1 MSDDA
6 GEGPAT
12 GRRGRRD
19 VVVPLRLY
27 KTVTVFSTLLAVLAV
42 VIGFTLLDAAT
53 LRVSLVRGLVVGALS
68 AVGLRPPAD
77 VLGAALAVAGLA
89 TIGLGAGVYTLGT
102 RFRTAGMG
110 GEGGDDGAGA
120 GNENAE
126 ADGGERGDDG

>member
-6 GEGPAT
+6 GESPAT

-42 VIGFTLLDAAT
+42 VAGFTFLDAAT
-53 LRVSLVRGLVVGALS
+53 LRVSLVRGIVVGVLS
-68 AVGLRPPAD
+68 AVGLRPPPD
-77 VLGAALAVAGLA
+77 VLGALLAVTGLV

-110 GEGGDDGAGA
+110 GDDGAGS

-126 ADGGERGDDG
+126 ADGGETFDDG

>member
-42 VIGFTLLDAAT
+42 VVGFTLLDAAT
-53 LRVSLVRGLVVGALS
+53 LRVSLVRGLVVGALA

-89 TIGLGAGVYTLGT
+89 TIGVGAGVYTLGT

-110 GEGGDDGAGA
+110 GDGDDGAGT